1 MKILQRIKDRYNLL
15 IFVTKIFTFMMK
27 RLQNKNRVLKK
38 KVKDQEEYIKIREFT
53 TWRQDE

>member
-27 RLQNKNRVLKK
+27 KLQNKNRVLKK

>member
-27 RLQNKNRVLKK
+27 KLQNKNRVLKK
-38 KVKDQEEYIKIREFT
+38 KVKDQEEYIKVREFT

>member
-38 KVKDQEEYIKIREFT
+38 KVKDQEEYIKVREFT